1 MLDRATIERLSQSPE
16 KNAPML
22 NVALAEE
29 GGAGVLL
36 ALARSHA
43 VGPEAVEVIGGR
55 IEAEGA
61 DVGRDR
67 EAKADEHFVSL
78 APELDRL
85 LVAHPNASGRVLDGI
100 LSRHQD
106 DAFFVLAAA
115 CHPRA
120 TLSAVELAVDWPA
133 ASPVHDRLW
142 LAIIDPSVVPPMS
155 LDEWAQDAAP
165 RRREAAARIGRDKAM
180 LSALAR
186 DPSRQ
191 VRRAVASNR
200 FAAEERARLAAEDPA
215 SEVRARAAGGQS
227 AHGELP
233 AEGASIVDTARFAAG
248 LRAMGTGGVLAPDV
262 VRALGS
268 SPEKLDEEGAM
279 LAALVLPRK
288 DLGALLDQ
296 ALDLGLGS
304 PVVVGLAAGFA
315 LRPPSPLGSP
325 AGFDAD
331 GDETELTEVV
341 YDAVKSLARMTT
353 AESRLTGKAR
363 LAAWAAEGLLRSSA
377 VDRERLLF
385 DLERSPLAADRMV
398 LARASAMRPSLV
410 REMCAAASA
419 SAGGAV
425 SGAGGAVTV
434 PAALIELAWV
444 DAGVSDEVLVDLG
457 GRVAKAKKRA
467 EELPE
472 DEMDLDPS
480 RRSLD
485 VLERVVMAG
494 TSRVSMSPR
503 AALTVVALDARRVRY
518 ILSAMPQ
525 WKGRLSG
532 VRLARVLRQ
541 HAGALSA
548 ARVEARARGS
558 KIEGWTE
565 RLMGELEVSIALAIG
580 HITGAEV
587 ARRLASGR
595 QTLTDGVSLAG
606 AAEVRA
612 AMEGPEAILGIL
624 QWATKIRTANPCAFA
639 LWLLLE
645 KFDRERAPTLIAASI
660 DGIATAQGVVTTG
673 VVEALAVMER
683 RVPGRL
689 ESVHPQSPR
698 GRATLASAIAKAYRA
713 LGGLSHERQGP

>member
-43 VGPEAVEVIGGR
+43 VGPEAVEVIGAR

-142 LAIIDPSVVPPMS
+142 LAVIDPASVPP
-155 LDEWAQDAAP
+155 LTLAEWAQDEAP

-180 LSALAR
+180 LAALAR

-200 FAAEERARLAAEDPA
+200 YAAEERARLAAEDPA
-215 SEVRARAAGGQS
+215 PEVRARAAGGQS
-227 AHGELP
+227 AHGEQP

-262 VRALGS
+262 ARALGS
-268 SPEKLDEEGAM
+268 SAEKLDEEGAM

-304 PVVVGLAAGFA
+304 PIVVSLAAGFA

-325 AGFDAD
+325 AGLSD

-353 AESRLTGKAR
+353 SESRLTGKAR

-385 DLERSPLAADRMV
+385 DLERSPIAADRMV
-398 LARASAMRPSLV
+398 LARGSAMRPSLV
-410 REMCAAASA
+410 RELCAAA
-419 SAGGAV
+419 AGR
-425 SGAGGAVTV
+425 AVTV

-444 DAGVSDEVLVDLG
+444 DAGVSDEVLVDLA

-480 RRSLD
+480 RRSLE
-485 VLERVVMAG
+485 VLERVVLAA

-548 ARVEARARGS
+548 AHAQARARGS

-565 RLMGELEVSIALAIG
+565 RMMSELEVSVALAVG

-595 QTLTDGVSLAG
+595 QALTDGVSLAG

-612 AMEGPEAILGIL
+612 AMEGPEAIAGIL
-624 QWATKIRTANPCAFA
+624 QWASKIRTSNPNAFA

-645 KFDRERAPTLIAASI
+645 KFDRERAPTLIASSI
-660 DGIATAQGVVTTG
+660 DGIATAQGVVTSG